1 MKNLTIRETIDLR
14 TWLARCGKAGLA
26 VIPARVCPVE
36 IGVAEL
42 IAGGGRSALQASLG
56 LDGAGGGQNRG
67 RGCGDGA
74 CAPRSR

>member
-42 IAGGGRSALQASLG
+42 IAGG
-56 LDGAGGGQNRG
+56 
-67 RGCGDGA
+67 
-74 CAPRSR
+74 PRSKQSRIGRCGRRAE